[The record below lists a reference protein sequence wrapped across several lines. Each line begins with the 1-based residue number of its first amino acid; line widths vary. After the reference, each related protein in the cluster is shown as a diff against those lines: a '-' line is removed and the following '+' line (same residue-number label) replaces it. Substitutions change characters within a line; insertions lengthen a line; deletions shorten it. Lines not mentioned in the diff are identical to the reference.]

1 MPKLSVLMPT
11 YNYGQYIE
19 QAINSLLKQDFS
31 DIEII
36 ISDDCSTDNSTDVI
50 EKLAKTNEKIR
61 PFFQKSNLGMV
72 ANWNWCLEKAKGD
85 YIMYLFADD
94 FLRNTNALSK
104 LIYPLTI
111 DERVSASA
119 SARMI
124 VDKYGAAMFVA
135 RDLRKP
141 GVYSGEEVV
150 RRCCEQVCNL
160 VGEPSAVMFR
170 KSAAVRGFD
179 TTYRQLVDL
188 EMWLHLAS
196 QGKFYFT
203 DEPLIAFRKHEQQ
216 QTAQNASNPLT
227 QTEMIRIVQE
237 YLPKPRSFRQK
248 AVFASICYE
257 LMYNAKKSPATLLSA
272 EPFLDFLKSG
282 AALMP
287 ILATATIF
295 RIRKIIRSLTVSY
308 EKRINTI
315 KYR

>member
-36 ISDDCSTDNSTDVI
+36 ISDDCSTDNSKEI
-50 EKLAKTNEKIR
+50 IKNLAKNNAKIK
-61 PFFQKSNLGMV
+61 PFFQGSNLGMV
-72 ANWNWCLEKAKGD
+72 ANWNWCLEQAEGD
-85 YIMYLFADD
+85 YIIYLFADD
-94 FLRNTNALSK
+94 FLRSTDALSR
-104 LIYPLTI
+104 LISPLTI
-111 DERVSASA
+111 DARVSISA

-124 VDKYGAAMFVA
+124 VDKNGAPMFVA
-135 RDLRKP
+135 RDLRRP
-141 GVYSGEEVV
+141 GIYSGEEIV

-188 EMWLHLAS
+188 EMWLHLAN
-196 QGKFYFT
+196 QGKVYFT
-203 DEPLIAFRKHEQQ
+203 DEPLVAFRRHEQQ
-216 QTAQNASNPLT
+216 QTALNASNPQT

-237 YLPKPRSFRQK
+237 YLPKPSSYWQR

-272 EPFLDFLKSG
+272 EPFHDFLNSG
-282 AALMP
+282 AALIP
-287 ILATATIF
+287 IWATATTF
-295 RIRKIIRSLTVSY
+295 RFRKIIRTLTVSY
-308 EKRINTI
+308 EKRINSV